1 MTIPTARLA
10 FFKLNVPDAAQARA
24 FWADAFGF
32 SVNRTYDEDGFLEH
46 IMALPGQAEAGPT
59 LMLVESRPPRDV
71 SVGPGHGP
79 VGLVCVDIAASHAH
93 AVAAGASSLMEPTD
107 VGGVIVSMLKAPQG
121 HEIEL
126 VQPLG

>member
-10 FFKLNVPDAAQARA
+10 FFKLNVPDVEEARA
-24 FWADAFGF
+24 FWEAAFGF
-32 SVNRTYDEDGFLEH
+32 SVTQTYDEVGFIEH
-46 IMALPGQAEAGPT
+46 IMALPGQAESGPT
-59 LMLVESRPPRDV
+59 LMLVESRPTRDV
-71 SVGPGHGP
+71 TVGPGHGP

-93 AVAAGASSLMEPTD
+93 AVQSGATPLMEPTD
-107 VGGVIVSMLKAPQG
+107 VGGVMVSMLKAPQG

>member
-10 FFKLNVPDAAQARA
+10 FFKLNVVDAEEARA
-24 FWADAFGF
+24 FWEAAFGF
-32 SVNRTYDEDGFLEH
+32 TVTATYDEDSFVEH
-46 IMALPGQAEAGPT
+46 IMALPGQAESGPS
-59 LMLVESRPPRDV
+59 LMLVQSRPARDV

-79 VGLVCVDIAASHAH
+79 VGLVCVDIAASFAH
-93 AVAAGASSLMEPTD
+93 ALDTGATALMQPTD
-107 VGGVIVSMLKAPQG
+107 VGGVMVAMLKAPQG

>member
-10 FFKLNVPDAAQARA
+10 FFKLNVPDADEARA
-24 FWADAFGF
+24 FWEDAFGF
-32 SVNRTYDEDGFLEH
+32 AVTQTYDEDSFVEH
-46 IMALPGQAEAGPT
+46 IMALPGQAEAGPS
-59 LMLVESRPPRDV
+59 LMLVESKPARDV

-79 VGLVCVDIAASHAH
+79 VGLVCDDIAASHAH
-93 AVAAGASSLMEPTD
+93 ALASGATSLMDPLD
-107 VGGVIVSMLKAPQG
+107 VGGVLVSMLKSPQG